1 MKRRVFPR
9 PGSLDS
15 GGKKCKLEPAQE
27 GHEEAASSES
37 AAAPSQADLMQSQ
50 HSHDTSWAAEN
61 WAPDSEWEETCSK
74 LETDVKTEEDDTSA
88 LAPELPWQGFGDV
101 TEEYTAEYTMPKE
114 EETQEPCET
123 GTASKPRQ
131 QMSKKD
137 LTAADIIQRIK
148 TGDFESLAE
157 RMEIGIRDS
166 DWERMYARRAL
177 ETEVDLSHTTTRN
190 PQPATQ
196 SGTYDRNIRV
206 PSTPSTVGRD
216 PNNRLSPPSQ
226 PKTCARTAVV
236 DFLRRYNNNYCEQLF
251 YFELQ
256 RAGHGCHA
264 TLVTRGF
271 YNRRFESGFSTCASP
286 LAAKRA
292 AEQAA
297 CQAFKL
303 DLEVNE
309 VRRRL
314 PPSMKDIRNFF
325 ALGRVQKEELRALG
339 FDSASVQLDIM
350 KSIYNGLR
358 KLGCLTSL
366 WDRNSADW

>member
-166 DWERMYARRAL
+166 DWERMYAR
-177 ETEVDLSHTTTRN
+177 
-190 PQPATQ
+190 
-196 SGTYDRNIRV
+196 
-206 PSTPSTVGRD
+206 
-216 PNNRLSPPSQ
+216 
-226 PKTCARTAVV
+226 TAVV